1 MFRTIEAKHWHRY
14 TLRLLKLLLYVFV
27 SYFRWSLVVILEQI
41 FLTRLIIT
49 MHIFAMVGSA
59 IQMRKIVRKF
69 LPHVQCVSLHVAIVA
84 RRQAND
90 NSHNILSRPTVAPTA
105 MNLASA
111 CKSGTVGESERHVR
125 LFFQFMQR
133 GGLPSSRGM
142 FKQTVHSCHSSR
154 AKLGPLCWNREE
166 RYACEMHKA
175 SISGYRF

>member
-1 MFRTIEAKHWHRY
+1 M
-14 TLRLLKLLLYVFV
+14 
-27 SYFRWSLVVILEQI
+27 SS
-41 FLTRLIIT
+41 
-49 MHIFAMVGSA
+49 
-59 IQMRKIVRKF
+59 
-69 LPHVQCVSLHVAIVA
+69 VSLHVAIVA